1 MQIYTPTMVQ
11 GRQVDGPPPPP
22 PRVFYM
28 LQYFETILP
37 SVDEMRY
44 ILWVALLEGLSAT
57 QKATARGI
65 VRPRP
70 FRTSRVWS
78 LWSRAFQ
85 SNNIKVRFS
94 QQPGRPMVAC
104 NQVCNM
110 NARVCTVEDAGMP
123 PHWFGSMASRTVGP
137 TWRATTKAYASG
149 DRTKI
154 FVDVI
159 NMGHL
164 PGWWTSLLREAAV

>member
-1 MQIYTPTMVQ
+1 M
-11 GRQVDGPPPPP
+11 DPPPPP
-22 PRVFYM
+22 VPLEFFICCSILKRFY
-28 LQYFETILP
+28 LQWKAFDLLNK
-37 SVDEMRY
+37 MRY

-65 VRPRP
+65 GRLRP

-85 SNNIKVRFS
+85 SSNRKVRFS

-110 NARVCTVEDAGMP
+110 NARVCTVEDACMP

-154 FVDVI
+154 FVDVS

-164 PGWWTSLLREAAV
+164 PWMMDVSAPRSCCLAQL